1 MAARGFAEPV
11 EGNRDSNKIFTIPS
25 AFSLPKSLGFNI
37 ANLKKIGRKAGT
49 EANHK
54 SAAASAWLLAN
65 AASHFE
71 AAPMAWTGFGL
82 CWNGSTKLLGR
93 LNYWLIVWTIFFTVD
108 IQIFM
113 FTLHWF

>member
-1 MAARGFAEPV
+1 MTSVPQHSELEWPRLEPSIDDFIRSMAARGFAEPV

-82 CWNGSTKLLGR
+82 C
-93 LNYWLIVWTIFFTVD
+93 
-108 IQIFM
+108 
-113 FTLHWF
+113 